1 MVKGAAS
8 QSFIEKS
15 QLLESG
21 MVGTFHKPSEAGDK
35 CPNRRPSLC

>member
-1 MVKGAAS
+1 MVMGAAS

-21 MVGTFHKPSEAGDK
+21 MVGTFHKLWGGWHVS
-35 CPNRRPSLC
+35 